1 MEKENNHL
9 QTPEYKISVILLQV
23 LEKLKEEPVAGK
35 LKSAKMMAGNDSMKT
50 MQYVLPIVMQVEMEV
65 LKFHGYDDSREG
77 LIKFTQLVKEL
88 EELDSAIRNLH
99 NVLKSQYLP
108 PVSVYHDKDS
118 STLSLF
124 E

>member
-1 MEKENNHL
+1 MSNNHL

-23 LEKLKEEPVAGK
+23 LEKLKEEPIASK
-35 LKSAKMMAGNDSMKT
+35 LKSAKVMAGNDAT
-50 MQYVLPIVMQVEMEV
+50 RVMQYVLPIVMQVEMEV

-77 LIKFTQLVKEL
+77 LMKFTELVKEL
-88 EELDSAIRNLH
+88 EEIDSAIRNLH

-108 PVSVYHDKDS
+108 PVSIYQDS
-118 STLSLF
+118 DSTISLY

>member
-1 MEKENNHL
+1 MENNHL

-35 LKSAKMMAGNDSMKT
+35 LKSARQMAGNDTMKT

-99 NVLKSQYLP
+99 DVLKSQYLP

-118 STLSLF
+118 SSVSLF

>member
-1 MEKENNHL
+1 MENNHL

-23 LEKLKEEPVAGK
+23 LEKLKEEPLAGK
-35 LKSAKMMAGNDSMKT
+35 LKSARQMAGNDAMKT
-50 MQYVLPIVMQVEMEV
+50 MQYVLPIVMQVEMQV

-77 LIKFTQLVKEL
+77 LVKFTKLVKEL

-108 PVSVYHDKDS
+108 PVSVYHDKNS
-118 STLSLF
+118 SSLSLF

>member
-1 MEKENNHL
+1 MENNHL

-23 LEKLKEEPVAGK
+23 LEKLKEEPVVGK
-35 LKSAKMMAGNDSMKT
+35 LKSARQLAGNDAMKT

-108 PVSVYHDKDS
+108 PVTVYPDKDS
-118 STLSLF
+118 SSLSLF

>member
-1 MEKENNHL
+1 MEKNHL

-23 LEKLKEEPVAGK
+23 LEKLKEEPIVSK
-35 LKSAKMMAGNDSMKT
+35 LKSAKVMAGNDSMRV

-77 LIKFTQLVKEL
+77 LMKFTQLVKDL
-88 EELDSAIRNLH
+88 EEIDSAIKNLH
-99 NVLKSQYLP
+99 DILKSQYLP
-108 PVSVYHDKDS
+108 PVSVYREKDS
-118 STLSLF
+118 TLTLY

>member
-1 MEKENNHL
+1 MENHHL

-23 LEKLKEEPVAGK
+23 LEKLKEEPVASK
-35 LKSAKMMAGNDSMKT
+35 LKSARQVAGNDAMKT
-50 MQYVLPIVMQVEMEV
+50 MQYVLPVVMQVEMEV
-65 LKFHGYDDSREG
+65 LKFHGYDDTRDG
-77 LIKFTQLVKEL
+77 LIKFTKLVREL

-118 STLSLF
+118 LSLSLF

>member
-1 MEKENNHL
+1 MDSNHL

-23 LEKLKEEPVAGK
+23 LEKLKEEPTASK
-35 LKSAKMMAGNDSMKT
+35 LKSAKVMAGNDSMRV

-88 EELDSAIRNLH
+88 EEIDSAIRNLH
-99 NVLKSQYLP
+99 DVLKSQYLP
-108 PVSVYHDKDS
+108 PVSVYRDEDS
-118 STLSLF
+118 SISSF